1 MEELISLSID
11 LHVIFILL
19 LIVLIAMML
28 YLLRSEQ
35 DFLRISKKLELIT
48 PQYYIVLTAIFFT
61 GLIVWAVTKFTFSL
75 SILVMV
81 AMWLYSIVFGIRNYK
96 VYKKMQKIN
105 LIEQDNYKQLAR
117 KKYAIEL
124 GLLLAVS
131 ILAYGLH

>member
-1 MEELISLSID
+1 MEELIRLSIN
-11 LHVIFILL
+11 LHVIFIAL
-19 LIVLIAMML
+19 LIVLIVIML
-28 YLLRSEQ
+28 YLLKSDK

-61 GLIVWAVTKFTFSL
+61 GIIVWAVTKFAFSI

-81 AMWLYSIVFGIRNYK
+81 VMWLSSIVFGIKNYK

-105 LIEQDNYKQLAR
+105 PLEQNAYKQLAR